1 MTTNIITPEEFVEQ
15 MTQLAE
21 KYSDDTEMRHVM
33 MDGLMCDILVSLGYN
48 KGVTIFAETDMWY
61 A

>member
-1 MTTNIITPEEFVEQ
+1 MTTNIITPEEFAEQ

-33 MDGLMCDILVSLGYN
+33 MDALMCNILVSLGYN
-48 KGVTIFAETDMWY
+48 KGVTNFAETDMWY